1 MFQSVLQLGCAAM
14 VPATLAA
21 WRPGLRPGAEEAAA
35 ECGGRVA
42 GVRRLAAGARL
53 MAQGRRGW
61 GCGNVMAAPEAEP
74 QGQGRWFGQDS
85 NHHEIGRA
93 HV

>member
-35 ECGGRVA
+35 ECGGSPHDLTSKKIIVNYHNL
-42 GVRRLAAGARL
+42 VLSL
-53 MAQGRRGW
+53 
-61 GCGNVMAAPEAEP
+61 
-74 QGQGRWFGQDS
+74 
-85 NHHEIGRA
+85 
-93 HV
+93 